1 MVYHVQ
7 QFFLWGLLAFT
18 LTIVGCDMQGASK
31 SEVRDPWKVKTI
43 HRDDYDNFVGR
54 SKDVVELNNGEKIPD
69 LGYEV
74 QFVGEIPRKPKAPV
88 LLFSAVDCLE
98 CEPQHFII
106 AYSPESGERAEFY
119 HPGEVLGIDP
129 ASNLKTVLLR
139 TRLFYGECLENWSGI
154 IWFDE
159 DRDATFV
166 EGEWVVP
173 QTWKQSAKKLGVGS
187 THQLAITDLGI
198 QLPSLEEISRHVREG
213 VCQEVQGPG
222 EYAYL

>member
-1 MVYHVQ
+1 MQDATH
-7 QFFLWGLLAFT
+7 FLLWGGLAFT
-18 LTIVGCDMQGASK
+18 LTIVGCEVQSASK

-54 SKDVVELNNGEKIPD
+54 SKDIVELNNGEKIPD

-119 HPGEVLGIDP
+119 HPGEFLGVDDP
-129 ASNLKTVLLR
+129 FETVLLR

-154 IWFDE
+154 ILFRQ

-166 EGEWVVP
+166 EGKWVVS
-173 QTWKQSAKKLGVGS
+173 QTWKQSAKKLRVGS
-187 THQLAITDLGI
+187 KHQLAITDLGN
-198 QLPSLEEISRHVREG
+198 QLPSLEEISRHVQEG

-222 EYAYL
+222 EYAFI